1 MVALITNWQPCHR
14 LQFSS
19 IRRSGQQDR
28 TSTSRQRQSNS
39 LTGKTS
45 STAIWRP
52 AVPGRRGL
60 YLNNISYIDSLSKSF
75 ISSVLQRR
83 YESILLYHYLHKD
96 VFDHHLAH
104 LQPHVASSR
113 ENSSIQ
119 IVVKDFNFITR
130 LQDHHHI
137 FMVLESPALVI

>member
-28 TSTSRQRQSNS
+28 TSTSPQSQNRLFS
-39 LTGKTS
+39 GKTF
-45 STAIWRP
+45 STSICWP
-52 AVPGRRGL
+52 PGPGRRNL
-60 YLNNISYIDSLSKSF
+60 DFIRQFIVSHPVYL
-75 ISSVLQRR
+75 SSVFQRR
-83 YESILLYHYLHKD
+83 YKSTISYYLNKD